1 MLSLDSK
8 GKGMTDKHSKAG
20 KARLTKLTPEQRSEI
35 ARAGAVARWERADP
49 SRAALP
55 KAIFGADDRPLR
67 IGEMEIPCYV
77 LDDERRVLTISGMLG
92 AMRMAQG
99 GSMIAGMNR
108 FELFTTRERIKP
120 FVISDLAERIHNP
133 IHFITPSGGRAQGY
147 EAEVLVDLCEAV
159 LAARAAG
166 VLQKQQLSIAQSC
179 EMIIRGLAR
188 VGIVALVDEATGY
201 QEVRKRDAL
210 YKILEAYIAPEL
222 MKWAKRF
229 PDSFYKEMFRLHGW
243 EYDPESVKRPGVVGK
258 FTNTYIY
265 EQLPPGVINE
275 LREINPKDEFGRRK
289 NRHHQF
295 LTEHVGNPHLEKQI
309 SATTTLMRASDDWPT
324 FKRLFAKA
332 FPRSGDQMELLA
344 D

>member
-1 MLSLDSK
+1 
-8 GKGMTDKHSKAG
+8 MTQQSKAG
-20 KARLTKLTPEQRSEI
+20 KARLKKLSPEERSEI
-35 ARAGAVARWERADP
+35 ARAGAIARWQKADP
-49 SRAALP
+49 SRANLP
-55 KAIFGADDRPLR
+55 KALYGADDRPLR

-108 FELFTTRERIKP
+108 LELFTTRERIKP
-120 FVISDLAERIHNP
+120 FVLKELSDRIHNP
-133 IHFITPSGGRAQGY
+133 IHFITPTGGRAQGY

-166 VLQKQQLSIAQSC
+166 VLQKQQLAIAQSC
-179 EMIIRGLAR
+179 EVIMRGLAR

-210 YKILEAYIAPEL
+210 HKILEAYIAPEL

-229 PDSFYKEMFRLHGW
+229 PDSFYKEIFRLHNW
-243 EYDPESVKRPGVVGK
+243 EYDPASVKRPGVVGTITK
-258 FTNTYIY
+258 TYIY
-265 EQLPPGVINE
+265 EQLPPGVIEE
-275 LREINPKDEFGRRK
+275 LEQVNPKDEYGRRK

-295 LTEHVGNPHLEKQI
+295 LSEDVGNPHLERQI
-309 SATTTLMRASDDWPT
+309 SATTVLMRASDDWPS
-324 FKRLFAKA
+324 FKRLFARA
-332 FPRSGDQMELLA
+332 FPKSGDQIEMLP